1 MIYSTKFDGYYV
13 SENGKAYTEW
23 DIRGRR
29 GDIREMSTNTR
40 GYGYQS
46 INISIKENGK
56 TKKQIKYYV
65 HRLIAETLIENPD
78 NHPEVDHID
87 RNKMNNSSNNLRWV
101 SRSENM
107 QWNAKPFRI
116 TDKKTG
122 KIYIGENNIQWISE
136 NWDWISKRTKMNK
149 KSFIKYI
156 NYRKNCCGL
165 ILEKIQ

>member
-1 MIYSTKFDGYYV
+1 MKHPTKFDGYYV
-13 SENGKAYTEW
+13 SEDGKVYTEW
-23 DIRGRR
+23 RHDGKRENF
-29 GDIREMSTNTR
+29 REMSTNIR

-65 HRLIAETLIENPD
+65 HRLIAETLIENPNNYD
-78 NHPEVDHID
+78 EVDHVD
-87 RNKMNNSSNNLRWV
+87 RNKQNNSASNLRWV
-101 SRSENM
+101 SRSKNM

-149 KSFIKYI
+149 KNFTKLI

-165 ILEKIQ
+165 ILEKLQ

>member
-1 MIYSTKFDGYYV
+1 MHPTKFDGYYILEDGRV
-13 SENGKAYTEW
+13 FTEW
-23 DIRGRR
+23 DNKGKRGN
-29 GDIREMSTNTR
+29 IRELKPIAR

-46 INISIKENGK
+46 INISIKENGR
-56 TKKQIKYYV
+56 TIKQIRYYI
-65 HRLIAETLIENPD
+65 HRLIAETLIENPQ
-78 NHPEVDHID
+78 NYKEIDHMD
-87 RNKMNNSSNNLRWV
+87 RDKNNNSVSNLRWV

-122 KIYIGENNIQWISE
+122 KIYTGENNIQWISE

-149 KSFIKYI
+149 VNFTKYI

-165 ILEKIQ
+165 FLEKF